1 VDVYGGLAAGAKRK
15 AGSPG
20 LPPPPSSTGPELD
33 TAFVAPRTPIESRL
47 AEIWSEVLS
56 IDQVGVNDNFLD
68 LGGHSLAATRVV
80 SQVIK
85 HFQVD
90 LPLKSLFES
99 RTVAEMA
106 RLITEHRAEKL
117 SEHELQSI
125 LKDLESMS
133 DDQAQGLLSEQGET
147 KNEV

>member
-1 VDVYGGLAAGAKRK
+1 
-15 AGSPG
+15 
-20 LPPPPSSTGPELD
+20 
-33 TAFVAPRTPIESRL
+33 L

-133 DDQAQGLLSEQGET
+133 DEQAQKFLSELGET
-147 KNEV
+147 KDEFRDE